1 MRFTRI
7 IWALAFPILLVNC
20 GGGSSGANGDDP
32 FNNDDNAVPV
42 EALVLSVLNAQCQA
56 VTSNSFASNETICVR
71 ATLTLDGVAANN
83 EVIGFSTS
91 ALLGELSATTAL
103 TNSSGVAEI
112 TITNPNTDVGAS
124 NLTATYNNTTITD
137 GFEYLAEVITVV
149 EVPEVNVNLFLNGE
163 AVTRFQAGQDVQLQ
177 ARVLDANDAPLAEQ
191 LVTFSVSGVGPI
203 LSPNTGLTN
212 ADGVA
217 QVTLSATDVDIGAYA
232 AQANVTID
240 GALLGDAVNFE
251 VQVADTIIETGET
264 RFGSFDEQGVFIEG
278 QIGST
283 VEDDQGEVVISA
295 GATVGFNV
303 ALVDENDVR
312 IQTPTAISFS
322 STCVTN
328 GDANLDAVV
337 TTVNGEASS
346 TFEDLSCAGST
357 GNTDQIIASVV
368 VNNATLSLSRDL
380 TIQPENIGSI
390 AFISATPD
398 EIVLEG
404 TGGQNASSIS
414 ILTFQV
420 NGELGNP
427 LAQQQV
433 DFSLNTT
440 TGGLTLE
447 PATGL
452 TNSEGQVSTRVSAGS
467 VPTSIRVTA
476 EVDTLSGTTIRTQSD
491 LLSVNTGLPDQN
503 SFTLTASP
511 QNPEADVIN
520 TTVEI
525 TVRLADSFNN
535 PVPNGTT
542 VSFTTE
548 GGSIQPSCITG
559 ADADGVI
566 DPDLANTGTCSVTW
580 ATQNPRPAD
589 NRVTILATAIGHETL
604 IDNNGNNA
612 YDDSDGGAISD
623 GTDSGFGNVVQT
635 QPGFVD
641 HSEAW
646 RDDNENN
653 VRDNFEVFID
663 YNGDQA
669 FNAADGLF
677 NGPQCNSATGC
688 GTGQARTLHVRKA
701 MVLVMATSDALWR
714 VYNGDLIDENIV
726 FTSDADVI
734 SPNSLI
740 LAPDEVA
747 NLSVVYY
754 GLSGQ
759 VMPAGTQ
766 FGTVDTSGNLE
777 FVQHTVNSTTR
788 PDPSA
793 PLGHLV
799 RLQTLTNPAPGTT
812 ISTDFNFVIQTPS
825 GRQTNVGFT
834 VGRSVQE

>member
-7 IWALAFPILLVNC
+7 LWAFALPMLLANC
-20 GGGSSGANGDDP
+20 GGGSSGVNGDDP
-32 FNNDDNAVPV
+32 FNDDDNAPSV
-42 EALVLSVLNAQCQA
+42 EVLLVSVLNAQCQA

-91 ALLGELSATTAL
+91 AALGELSATTAL

-112 TITNPNTDVGAS
+112 TLTNPNTNVGAS
-124 NLTATYNNTTITD
+124 NLTATYNNTTVTD
-137 GFEYLAEVITVV
+137 GFEYLAEVVTVV
-149 EVPEVNVNLFLNGE
+149 EAPEVNVNLFLNSE
-163 AVTRFQAGQDVQLQ
+163 AVTRFQAGEEVQLQ

-191 LVTFSVSGVGPI
+191 LVTFSVSGVGPTI
-203 LSPNTGLTN
+203 TPNTGLTN

-217 QVTLSATDVDIGAYA
+217 QVALNATDANIGAFA
-232 AQANVTID
+232 AQASVTID
-240 GALLGDAVNFE
+240 AVPLSDAINFE
-251 VQVADTIIETGET
+251 VQVADTIIDTGET

-283 VEDDQGEVVISA
+283 VEDGQGEVVISA

-312 IQTPTAISFS
+312 VQTPTAINFS
-322 STCVTN
+322 STCVNN
-328 GDANLDAVV
+328 GEANFDDVV

-346 TFEDLSCAGST
+346 TFEDISCAGST
-357 GNTDQIIASVV
+357 GNIDQIIASVV

-398 EIVLEG
+398 EIVLDG

-503 SFTLTASP
+503 SFTLSATP
-511 QNPEADVIN
+511 QNPEADIVN
-520 TTVEI
+520 TTSVI

-548 GGSIQPSCITG
+548 GGSVQPSCITG
-559 ADADGVI
+559 ADSDGVI
-566 DPDLANTGTCSVTW
+566 DPNLANTGTCSVTW
-580 ATQNPRPAD
+580 TTQNPRPVD

-635 QPGFVD
+635 QAGFVD

-653 VRDNFEVFID
+653 VRDSFEVFID

-669 FNAADGLF
+669 FNVADGLF

-701 MVLVMATSDALWR
+701 IVLITATSDALWR

-747 NLSVVYY
+747 NLSLVYY

-777 FVQHTVNSTTR
+777 FVQQTVNDTTQ

-799 RLQTLTNPAPGTT
+799 GLQTLTNPAPGTT
-812 ISTDFNFVIQTPS
+812 ISTDFSFVIQTPS
-825 GRQTNVGFT
+825 GRQTTVAFT
-834 VGRSVQE
+834 VGRSDQE